1 MIYRTEKNKKDVDI
15 EDKNLVFYIGEVH
28 QDILATFYPCFK
40 RRNNER
46 ERKSN

>member
-1 MIYRTEKNKKDVDI
+1 MNNKIKKKKVDKNK
-15 EDKNLVFYIGEVH
+15 ENLVFYIGEVH

-46 ERKSN
+46 KRKSN